1 MEQDGFLSFPD
12 APRDGLDRVL
22 GELVEVANDVLT
34 TQGRLRALLRA
45 NQLVVQQLDLPIVL
59 QRIVEVAVELVGA
72 QYGALGV
79 IAAHGGLEQFIHTG
93 VPPETVERIGHLPEG
108 LGLLGALIDDPHPI
122 SLRHINGD
130 PRSVGF
136 PLGHPPMDSFLGVPV
151 RVRDEVYG
159 NLYLTNRAS
168 GAFTPEDEE
177 LVVALAATA
186 GFAIDNARL
195 FAETKRRQAWAA
207 ASAEITSALLSDEFS
222 DSIAL
227 LATRVLTLSE
237 AALVCVMVPTS
248 DPGHLIVGTARG
260 ADSERWEGARV
271 PVAGSIA
278 GRVMVGRQPRLVE
291 EGDETVSVVHED
303 YRFGPTMAVPLLA
316 SGRALGVLTVT
327 RRLGDHPF
335 SAADLGMAADF
346 AGQASVAME
355 LATARA
361 DRHLVLILEDR
372 SRIARDLHDHVIQQ
386 LFATGL
392 ELQSVVGSLPTGSSA
407 GRIDAAISNLDK
419 SISQIRTAIFA
430 LLGTRGHQPDTVRH
444 RLIDVVN
451 EVSVGLAEMPR
462 LSFSGPVDLVITGS
476 LADEVVAVVRESLS
490 NVARHAGAEHVA
502 VAVQVIDGV
511 VRVEVTDDGVGIAD
525 PQHRSG
531 LANLHERAV
540 RLGGSFAIDSDE
552 GHTVASW
559 SAPYGAD
566 KEVSA

>member
-1 MEQDGFLSFPD
+1 MEQDGFLNFPD

-22 GELVEVANDVLT
+22 GELVELASDVLT

-45 NQLVVQQLDLPIVL
+45 NQLVAQQLELPIVL
-59 QRIVEVAVELVGA
+59 QRIVEVAAELVGA
-72 QYGALGV
+72 QHGALGV
-79 IAAHGGLEQFIHTG
+79 IAPHGGLEQFIHTG
-93 VPPETVERIGHLPEG
+93 MPPETVEQVGRLPKG
-108 LGLLGALIDDPHPI
+108 QGLLGTLIDDPRPI
-122 SLRHINGD
+122 RLHHLNGD
-130 PRSVGF
+130 PQSAGF
-136 PLGHPPMDSFLGVPV
+136 PPGHPPMDSFLGVPV
-151 RVRDEVYG
+151 RVREEVYG
-159 NLYLTNRAS
+159 ILYLTNRAS

-177 LVVALAATA
+177 LVIALAATA

-207 ASAEITSALLSDEFS
+207 ASAEITAALLSDES
-222 DSIAL
+222 GDSIAL

-248 DPGHLIVGTARG
+248 DPEQLVIGTARG
-260 ADSERWEGARV
+260 LDAMRWEGERV

-278 GRVMVGRQPRLVE
+278 GRVMVARQPRLVE
-291 EGDETVSVVHED
+291 EGDDTVSIGGEGH
-303 YRFGPTMAVPLLA
+303 RFGPTMAVPLLA

-335 SAADLGMAADF
+335 SEADLGMAADF

-361 DRHLVLILEDR
+361 DRQLILILEDR

-392 ELQSVVGSLPTGSSA
+392 ELQSVLGALPPGA
-407 GRIDAAISNLDK
+407 AAERIDTTISNLDK

-430 LLGTRGHQPDTVRH
+430 LSGTRGRRPDTIRH

-451 EVSVGLAEMPR
+451 EVSVGLMETPR
-462 LSFSGPVDLVITGS
+462 LSFSGPVDLVITGA
-476 LADEVVAVVRESLS
+476 LADDVVAVVREALS
-490 NVARHAGAEHVA
+490 NVARHADAEHVA
-502 VAVQVIDGV
+502 VAVQVTDGV
-511 VRVEVTDDGVGIAD
+511 VGVDVTDDGVGVVD

-531 LANLHERAV
+531 LANLAERAT
-540 RLGGSFAIDSDE
+540 RLGGSFTIDSEE
-552 GHTVASW
+552 GHTTASW

-566 KEVSA
+566 TGVHA

>member
-1 MEQDGFLSFPD
+1 MEEDGFLSFPD

-22 GELVEVANDVLT
+22 GELVELANDVLT

-45 NQLVVQQLDLPIVL
+45 NQLVVQQLELPIVL

-72 QYGALGV
+72 KYGALGV

-93 VPPETVERIGHLPEG
+93 MPPETVERIGHLPAG
-108 LGLLGALIDDPHPI
+108 RGLLGALIDDPHPI
-122 SLRHINGD
+122 RLRHINGD

-136 PLGHPPMDSFLGVPV
+136 PPGHPPMDSFLGVPV

-159 NLYLTNRAS
+159 NLYLTNRTAA
-168 GAFTPEDEE
+168 AFTPEDEE

-195 FAETKRRQAWAA
+195 FAETKRRQAWSA
-207 ASAEITSALLSDEFS
+207 ASAEITSALLSDEFG

-248 DPGHLIVGTARG
+248 DPAHLIVGTARG
-260 ADSERWEGARV
+260 QDAERWEGARV

-278 GRVMVGRQPRLVE
+278 GRVMDGRQPRLVE
-291 EGDETVSVVHED
+291 EGDETVSVVHEN

-327 RRLGDHPF
+327 RPVGAHPF
-335 SAADLGMAADF
+335 SEADLGMAADF

-361 DRHLVLILEDR
+361 DRQLIMILEDR

-392 ELQSVVGSLPTGSSA
+392 ELQSVVNTLPPGVSA
-407 GRIDAAISNLDK
+407 ERIDTAVSNLDK

-430 LLGTRGHQPDTVRH
+430 LSGTRGHRADTIRR
-444 RLIDVVN
+444 RLIDVAN

-476 LADEVVAVVRESLS
+476 LADDVVAVVREALS
-490 NVARHAGAEHVA
+490 NVARHADAEHVT
-502 VAVQVIDGV
+502 VAVQVSDGV
-511 VRVEVTDDGVGIAD
+511 VRVEVTDDGVGMTE

-531 LANLHERAV
+531 LANLHERAA
-540 RLGGSFAIDSDE
+540 RRGGSFAIDSDE
-552 GHTVASW
+552 GHTVAAW
-559 SAPYGAD
+559 SAPFGAD
-566 KEVSA
+566 KEVTA

>member
-1 MEQDGFLSFPD
+1 MERDNFLTFPD

-22 GELVEVANDVLT
+22 GELVELANDVLT

-45 NQLVVQQLDLPIVL
+45 NQLVVQQLELPIVL

-79 IAAHGGLEQFIHTG
+79 IAPHGGLEQFIHIG
-93 VPPETVERIGHLPEG
+93 VPPETVERIGHLPKGRG
-108 LGLLGALIDDPHPI
+108 LIGALIDDPNPI
-122 SLRHINGD
+122 RLRNINGD
-130 PRSVGF
+130 PRSAGF
-136 PLGHPPMDSFLGVPV
+136 PPGHPPMDSFLGVPV

-159 NLYLTNRAS
+159 NLYLTNRTS

-177 LVVALAATA
+177 LVIALAATA

-195 FAETKRRQAWAA
+195 YAETKRRQAWAA
-207 ASAEITSALLSDEFS
+207 ASAEITAALLSDDFG

-227 LATRVLTLSE
+227 LAARVLTLSE

-248 DPGHLIVGTARG
+248 DPDHLIVGTARG
-260 ADSERWEGARV
+260 QDAERWEGARV

-291 EGDETVSVVHED
+291 EGDETVSVVHKD

-327 RRLGDHPF
+327 RRLGERPF
-335 SAADLGMAADF
+335 SEADLGMAADF

-361 DRHLVLILEDR
+361 DRQLILILEDR

-392 ELQSVVGSLPTGSSA
+392 ELQSVVGALPPGVSA
-407 GRIDAAISNLDK
+407 ERIDTAISNLDK

-430 LLGTRGHQPDTVRH
+430 LSGTRGHRPDTIRR

-451 EVSVGLAEMPR
+451 EVSVGLVEMPR
-462 LSFSGPVDLVITGS
+462 LSFSGPVDLVITGA
-476 LADEVVAVVRESLS
+476 LADDVVAVVREALS
-490 NVARHAGAEHVA
+490 NVARHADAEHVTVVLQA
-502 VAVQVIDGV
+502 IDGFV
-511 VRVEVTDDGVGIAD
+511 GIEVTDDGVGITD
-525 PQHRSG
+525 PQRRSG
-531 LANLHERAV
+531 LANLHERAA
-540 RLGGSFAIDSDE
+540 RRGGSFTIDSDE
-552 GHTVASW
+552 GHTVALW

-566 KEVSA
+566 TEVSA